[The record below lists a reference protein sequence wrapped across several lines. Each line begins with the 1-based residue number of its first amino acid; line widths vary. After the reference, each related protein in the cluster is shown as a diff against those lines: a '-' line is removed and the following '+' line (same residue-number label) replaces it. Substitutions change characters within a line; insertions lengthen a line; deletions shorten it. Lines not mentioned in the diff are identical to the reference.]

1 MAFAMIKKQNKCTV
15 WYYISYCSRCLGEL
29 EVLRSI
35 FYCYNDTLLPP
46 PLAMHQYLK
55 SIPLKIT
62 LSLA

>member
-15 WYYISYCSRCLGEL
+15 WYYGEFF
-29 EVLRSI
+29 I
-35 FYCYNDTLLPP
+35 AIMIHCYP
-46 PLAMHQYLK
+46 PLALHQYLK

>member
-1 MAFAMIKKQNKCTV
+1 MAFSMIKKQNKCTV
-15 WYYISYCSRCLGEL
+15 WYYGEF
-29 EVLRSI
+29 

-46 PLAMHQYLK
+46 PLGMHQYLK